1 MANATR
7 IKIYYILDN
16 RKQNNSH
23 VTAVLPLSWC
33 NGKRRRRDGG
43 MMKSV
48 RAWNSRGDVKRIG
61 VLLHIWL
68 CWKVSEASEPV
79 KVHFLY
85 KALGSQEQQVDR
97 FLGWSSQPLTMAGL
111 GGPTVLVPTICTYR
125 AYLSS
130 PETDPFSGNYEAV
143 LEPYIIDLMNTDAA
157 LTPSIVSQQIYA
169 AS

>member
-1 MANATR
+1 M
-7 IKIYYILDN
+7 
-16 RKQNNSH
+16 
-23 VTAVLPLSWC
+23 
-33 NGKRRRRDGG
+33 
-43 MMKSV
+43 
-48 RAWNSRGDVKRIG
+48 
-61 VLLHIWL
+61 
-68 CWKVSEASEPV
+68 

-85 KALGSQEQQVDR
+85 KALGSQEQQVNR

-111 GGPTVLVPTICTYR
+111 GGPTVLVTTICTYR